1 MNAQTAKLL
10 KAKAE
15 EIASMY
21 SRPERANNFAN
32 ETFEV
37 DMIIPLS
44 ACSAVVVFL
53 KNTGKKGMAHLIFI
67 QAQKKWIYYFPK
79 TEHFINLDK
88 LVEIYTDVE
97 EHNFPLN
104 FKQND

>member
-1 MNAQTAKLL
+1 MTAQTAKLL

-15 EIASMY
+15 DVASMY
-21 SRPERANNFAN
+21 SRTDRANNFTN
-32 ETFEV
+32 ETFAV

-44 ACSAVVVFL
+44 ACSAVVLFL
-53 KNTGKKGMAHLIFI
+53 KNTGKKGMAHFIFI
-67 QAQKKWIYYFPK
+67 QAQNKWIYYFPK

-88 LVEIYTDVE
+88 LVDIYTDVE

-104 FKQND
+104 FE

>member
-1 MNAQTAKLL
+1 
-10 KAKAE
+10 
-15 EIASMY
+15 
-21 SRPERANNFAN
+21 
-32 ETFEV
+32 
-37 DMIIPLS
+37 
-44 ACSAVVVFL
+44 
-53 KNTGKKGMAHLIFI
+53 MAHLIFI

-88 LVEIYTDVE
+88 LVDIYTDVE